1 MKRSEQNLAGD
12 YGLVGVGR
20 AAGFKLM
27 EVGGVGLVPTSGHRL
42 PAPVPGTPQVL
53 HTSSRGD
60 TEHMPLRVIKGVAFL
75 PASSIL
81 PALAFTR
88 YLPRLPPLINRN

>member
-27 EVGGVGLVPTSGHRL
+27 EVGGWALCPPL
-42 PAPVPGTPQVL
+42 GT
-53 HTSSRGD
+53 
-60 TEHMPLRVIKGVAFL
+60 AC
-75 PASSIL
+75 
-81 PALAFTR
+81 
-88 YLPRLPPLINRN
+88 PRLCRERRKCSTRALEGILNTCLSE